1 MANEMKESKKV
12 KHGKKA
18 FYKRWWFKAFI
29 IILVLSAITGN
40 HDGEA
45 SEAPETAPPVEVIE
59 ITEPMA
65 TETEKEAEVTE
76 EKENETQEFI
86 NESYDID
93 DATTLLRIAMMD
105 NFENCEIT
113 NDGEVITANVWVD
126 GLALEMG
133 INEINENESYKESWD
148 VMVGNITELSISSQ
162 DLVESIGVQ
171 NVPVIINVLNDINK
185 NLTLLTVTNGV
196 VIYDWVNAN

>member
-1 MANEMKESKKV
+1 MANEVKESKKV
-12 KHGKKA
+12 KREKKA

-45 SEAPETAPPVEVIE
+45 SEAPETAPPTEVIE

-76 EKENETQEFI
+76 EKENETQEYI
-86 NESYDID
+86 NVSYDID

-113 NDGEVITANVWVD
+113 NDGEAITANVWVD

-171 NVPVIINVLNDINK
+171 NVPVIINVLNDLNK